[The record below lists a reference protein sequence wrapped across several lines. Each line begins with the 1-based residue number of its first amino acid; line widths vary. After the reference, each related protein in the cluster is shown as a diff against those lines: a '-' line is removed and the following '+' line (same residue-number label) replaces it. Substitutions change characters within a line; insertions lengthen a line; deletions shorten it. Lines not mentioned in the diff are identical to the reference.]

1 MARYNLVTQ
10 NHTYIKYSMID
21 SLLYHYRQ
29 AVSQLRITADDVVIS
44 DIKTTEG
51 NQLQITILIVSS
63 GRVVSATMV
72 RNAIQVNSYNI

>member
-21 SLLYHYRQ
+21 LLYHYRQ
-29 AVSQLRITADDVVIS
+29 AVSQLRIRADDVVIS